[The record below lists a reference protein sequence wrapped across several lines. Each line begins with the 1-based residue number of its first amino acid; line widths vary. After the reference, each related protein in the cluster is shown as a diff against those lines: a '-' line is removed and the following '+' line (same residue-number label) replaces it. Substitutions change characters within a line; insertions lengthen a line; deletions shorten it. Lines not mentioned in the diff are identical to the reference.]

1 MILSKISLMNM
12 FGMMQEKPQ
21 PSIRHIQATGR
32 AALKLGTT
40 TIAWPRDPRT
50 RAQSGESTAPGKLC
64 CQRLNHRYGKL
75 LGGKIS
81 LEQKSSHARRY
92 GLGKKKEKL
101 HNAPNT
107 SIQEPGIFVRIGKIW
122 KYQNKGAMDGTDRLG
137 KNCKCCRNGN
147 GYVVC
152 L

>member
-1 MILSKISLMNM
+1 MNI
-12 FGMMQEKPQ
+12 FGMIQEKPW

-40 TIAWPRDPRT
+40 TIAWAARPRT

-64 CQRLNHRYGKL
+64 CQRHNHRHGKPLSGKL
-75 LGGKIS
+75 ASRK
-81 LEQKSSHARRY
+81 KSSHARRCVPR
-92 GLGKKKEKL
+92 KKEKL
-101 HNAPNT
+101 HNAPNM
-107 SIQEPGIFVRIGKIW
+107 SIQEPGIFVMTGKIW
-122 KYQNKGAMDGTDRLG
+122 KYQNKEAMDGTNRLG
-137 KNCKCCRNGN
+137 RNCKGCGNGN

>member
-1 MILSKISLMNM
+1 M

-32 AALKLGTT
+32 SALKLGTT
-40 TIAWPRDPRT
+40 TIAWAARPRT

-64 CQRLNHRYGKL
+64 CQRRNHRHGKM

-92 GLGKKKEKL
+92 VPRKKEKD
-101 HNAPNT
+101 P
-107 SIQEPGIFVRIGKIW
+107 
-122 KYQNKGAMDGTDRLG
+122 
-137 KNCKCCRNGN
+137 
-147 GYVVC
+147 
-152 L
+152 